1 MKILYVEDDL
11 SGSLDRLIRLFSK
24 YLDEKTVD
32 DLKRLLADDY
42 GATPDE
48 IKAIVESTNII
59 EIAYHFPDALRKIM
73 HGYDR
78 YACFI
83 VDRNL
88 IENPYEFRE
97 VNEIDRNYTENFY
110 DKFREREG
118 DYLLIWLATKTINPE
133 GMLQKFNFL
142 SAYPTGPNDEIR
154 GVENIQTFIDMKTF
168 KEDQFFEKGSPRMDD
183 LKKKIDKIEVL
194 NTQYE
199 NRVYLDILRNNLHE
213 EDAEKFLEV
222 LLEKDERNRIG
233 KNLNE
238 IRIIYEHVM
247 EKFAATIPQCKD
259 DKGKINIHIYFEKL
273 EKNGQINQMLRNYC
287 FTIWQV
293 CSDYGSHKDKRPH
306 KDRIF
311 QPTLNSINSIIYAL
325 KEVILWLGDQFKQ
338 KK

>member
-11 SGSLDRLIRLFSK
+11 PGSLDRVIRLFSK
-24 YLDEKTVD
+24 YLDEKTID
-32 DLKRLLADDY
+32 DLKRLMADAY

-48 IKAIVESTNII
+48 IKKIVESTNFI
-59 EIAYHFPDALRKIM
+59 EIADSFPDALRKIM

-97 VNEIDRNYTENFY
+97 VNGIDPNYTEALS
-110 DKFREREG
+110 DKFLKREG

-133 GMLQKFNFL
+133 RMLQKFNFL

-183 LKKKIDKIEVL
+183 LKKKIDTIEAL

-199 NRVYLDILRNNLHE
+199 NRVYLNILRKDL
-213 EDAEKFLEV
+213 DEKYADIFLKV
-222 LLEKDERNRIG
+222 LSEKGEKKRISASL
-233 KNLNE
+233 KE
-238 IRIIYEHVM
+238 IRILYEAM
-247 EKFAATIPQCKD
+247 LDRLSEIIPDMRNKFSD
-259 DKGKINIHIYFEKL
+259 GYGNIK
-273 EKNGQINQMLRNYC
+273 
-287 FTIWQV
+287 
-293 CSDYGSHKDKRPH
+293 
-306 KDRIF
+306 KDRDTIFWLENNYHIGVILKNFFISIWKISSTSGHPSSKF
-311 QPTLNSINSIIYAL
+311 QPTIDTVNSLVYAL
-325 KEVILWLGDQFKQ
+325 KDVILWFGDQCNQ